1 MEHVPIYVDKKK
13 EGERMEKYF
22 NNISIITSF
31 AGGFLA
37 SLFGGWDILLKTILF
52 LAVMDYVTGWIKG
65 IYEKN
70 LSSEI
75 GFRGILKKIVM
86 FIVIAAAYNIQTLIS
101 SNIPVREVVIM
112 FYIANEGLSLLENAA
127 IFVPIPERLKD
138 ILLQL
143 RDKNTENKEN

>member
-1 MEHVPIYVDKKK
+1 
-13 EGERMEKYF
+13 MEKYF

>member
-1 MEHVPIYVDKKK
+1 
-13 EGERMEKYF
+13 
-22 NNISIITSF
+22 
-31 AGGFLA
+31 
-37 SLFGGWDILLKTILF
+37 
-52 LAVMDYVTGWIKG
+52 MDYITGWIKG

-127 IFVPIPERLKD
+127 IFVPVPERLKD

-143 RDKNTENKEN
+143 RDKTINKEEEENKSQSELEK

>member
-1 MEHVPIYVDKKK
+1 
-13 EGERMEKYF
+13 MEKYF
-22 NNISIITSF
+22 NNISIVTGF

-52 LAVMDYVTGWIKG
+52 LAVMDYITGWIKG

-86 FIVIAAAYNIQTLIS
+86 FIVIAAAYNIQALIS
-101 SNIPVREVVIM
+101 SNIPVREVVVM

-127 IFVPIPERLKD
+127 IFVPVPERLKD

-143 RDKNTENKEN
+143 RDKTINKEEEENKSQSELEK

>member
-1 MEHVPIYVDKKK
+1 
-13 EGERMEKYF
+13 MEKYF
-22 NNISIITSF
+22 NNISIVTGF
-31 AGGFLA
+31 MGGFLA

-52 LAVMDYVTGWIKG
+52 LAVMDYITGWIKG

-86 FIVIAAAYNIQTLIS
+86 FIVIAAGYNIQTLIS

-127 IFVPIPERLKD
+127 IFVPVPERLKD

-143 RDKNTENKEN
+143 RDKTINKEEEENKNQSELEK

>member
-1 MEHVPIYVDKKK
+1 
-13 EGERMEKYF
+13 
-22 NNISIITSF
+22 
-31 AGGFLA
+31 
-37 SLFGGWDILLKTILF
+37 
-52 LAVMDYVTGWIKG
+52 MDYITGWIKG

-112 FYIANEGLSLLENAA
+112 FYIANEGLTA
-127 IFVPIPERLKD
+127 IFVPVPERLKD

-143 RDKNTENKEN
+143 RDKTINKEEEENKSQSELEK

>member
-1 MEHVPIYVDKKK
+1 
-13 EGERMEKYF
+13 MEKYF
-22 NNISIITSF
+22 NNISIVTSF

-52 LAVMDYVTGWIKG
+52 LAVTDYITGWIKG

-86 FIVIAAAYNIQTLIS
+86 FIVIAAAYNIQALIS

-127 IFVPIPERLKD
+127 IFVPVPERLKD